1 MAGQLEYSS
10 TAASNTTLNGIGI
23 AGSNSVKNGDDA
35 LRQLMADTASAITK
49 VVDKTGTYTA
59 LKTDFNQMIRA
70 TGTLTL
76 SLTAAATLT
85 AGWCIWV
92 KADGGAVTID
102 PNSTEQINGASTLV
116 VANGSSALIICTGSA
131 FRAIVAAGMTEIQ
144 AALSVAPFV
153 PLNNGSAVTVD
164 FDTITTPGWHSR
176 VLTTDTGMHGP
187 GANSTFYYVQV
198 IESAGGNL
206 IQEAYPYR
214 ATTEKKYIRTRFSG
228 TWTAWKQYAYADEA
242 LALSG
247 GTMTGKIT
255 LDGDPSSA
263 LHAATKQYV
272 DAIDIPATLAGL
284 SVGAVGTW
292 AYLIPATGGAATY
305 NPGTTLAGSSLNY
318 SGSQFS
324 GGTTRGTS
332 PSGTWRCMGQS
343 ARNSTDANCYS
354 TAWLRIS

>member
-1 MAGQLEYSS
+1 MPQRQSVPGKAVYTKMAGILEYSS
-10 TAASNTTLNGIGI
+10 TAASNTTINGIGI

-49 VVDKTGTYTA
+49 VVDKSGTYTA
-59 LKTDFNQMIRA
+59 LKADYNQMIRA

-85 AGWCIWV
+85 SGWCLWV

-102 PNSTEQINGASTLV
+102 PNSTEQINGASTL
-116 VANGSSALIICTGSA
+116 ALADDFSAFIVCTGTA
-131 FRAIVAAGMTEIQ
+131 FRAVVFG
-144 AALSVAPFV
+144 
-153 PLNNGSAVTVD
+153 NGDVTLTGTQTLTNKTLTTP
-164 FDTITTPGWHSR
+164 TITLKQSTGPAPTAEGDIQWDTNDDRIVVGDGASQKTFSDDTK
-176 VLTTDTGMHGP
+176 VLLKT
-187 GANSTFYYVQV
+187 
-198 IESAGGNL
+198 
-206 IQEAYPYR
+206 
-214 ATTEKKYIRTRFSG
+214 
-228 TWTAWKQYAYADEA
+228 
-242 LALSG
+242 G